1 MKKTFFA
8 AALSATLLS
17 TAAQAEVFYFGALGD
32 WPYDAVLGSAANV
45 DKAINSIN
53 GSTQP
58 LAFLYQTGDLHSG
71 SQPCTGAGLT
81 DTEKATLTSTYGASF
96 VTNPTA
102 NTSVFGYFNRI
113 NVPVVYTIG
122 DNEWADC
129 HKKNQKYS
137 GDPIREQAAV
147 RAQFFQT
154 PGVTLGAKPA
164 KVVSQARAYDKNH
177 PGDAAVVE
185 NVYFTHKGVLFATLS
200 VPGGGNTLTWTAPFT
215 DEAARQREES
225 TRMLANLRWLGTIFD
240 KAQSGSIKA
249 VVITQQ
255 ADYWHLADF
264 ASKALTDGPLITRAY
279 APLVHEIA
287 ARTNRLGKPVLLI
300 NGDRHSHS
308 VDTPLATQSDVFG
321 KVYKTDSVPLFR
333 RLGLGSGPY
342 NPASWTR
349 VKVDTSKSDNT
360 IFDFEPVIFCR
371 DKTQADSTYD
381 SKSTSEAGLVTI
393 SVCSD

>member
-32 WPYDAVLGSAANV
+32 WPYDAVLSTAANV

-81 DTEKATLTSTYGASF
+81 DAEKATLTSTYGASF
-96 VTNPTA
+96 ITNPAA
-102 NTSVFGYFNRI
+102 NTSVYGYFNRI

-122 DNEWADC
+122 DNEWTDC
-129 HKKNQKYS
+129 HKTKQKSS

-185 NVYFTHKGVLFATLS
+185 NVYFTYKGVLFATLS
-200 VPGGGNTLTWTAPFT
+200 VPGGNNTLTWTAPFT
-215 DEAARQREES
+215 NEAARQREAAS
-225 TRMLANLRWLGTIFD
+225 RTLADLRWISTIFD
-240 KAQSGSIKA
+240 KAASGSIKA

-255 ADYWHLADF
+255 ADYWHLPDF
-264 ASKALTDGPLITRAY
+264 AGDSTGQLVRTY

-300 NGDRHSHS
+300 NGDRHGYS
-308 VDTPLATQSDVFG
+308 VDTPLATATDVFG
-321 KVYKTDSVPLFR
+321 KVYNTDAVPLFQ
-333 RLGLGSGPY
+333 RLGLNASF
-342 NPASWTR
+342 NPAAWTR

-360 IFDFEPVIFCR
+360 IFGFENVIFCQ
-371 DKTQADSTYD
+371 DKTQPATTYD
-381 SKSTSEAGLVTI
+381 SKSTTDSGVTI
-393 SVCSD
+393 TVCSD

>member
-32 WPYDAVLGSAANV
+32 WPYDAVLGTAANV

-58 LAFLYQTGDLHSG
+58 LAFLYQVGDLHSG

-81 DTEKATLTSTYGASF
+81 DAEKATLTSLYGASF
-96 VTNPTA
+96 GTNPTA

-200 VPGGGNTLTWTAPFT
+200 VPGSNNTLTWTAPFT
-215 DEAARQREES
+215 NEAARQREAAS
-225 TRMLANLRWLGTIFD
+225 RTLADLRWISTVFD
-240 KAQSGSIKA
+240 KAASGSIKA
-249 VVITQQ
+249 VVIAQQ
-255 ADYWHLADF
+255 ADYWHLPDF
-264 ASKALTDGPLITRAY
+264 AGDSTGQLTRAY

-300 NGDRHSHS
+300 NGDRHYYS
-308 VDTPLATQSDVFG
+308 VDTPLATPTDVFG
-321 KVYKTDSVPLFR
+321 KVYNTDAVPLFQ
-333 RLGLGSGPY
+333 RLGLQASA

-349 VKVDTSKSDNT
+349 VKVDTSKSDNS
-360 IFDFEPVIFCR
+360 IFGFENVIFCQ
-371 DKTQADSTYD
+371 DKTQPTTTYD
-381 SKSTSEAGLVTI
+381 SKSTTDSGVVQI